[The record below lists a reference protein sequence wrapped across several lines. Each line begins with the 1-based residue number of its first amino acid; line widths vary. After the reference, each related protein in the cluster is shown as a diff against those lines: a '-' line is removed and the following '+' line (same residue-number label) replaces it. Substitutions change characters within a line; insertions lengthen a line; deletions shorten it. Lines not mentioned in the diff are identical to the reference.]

1 MRTDK
6 VVTRRNT
13 EKAIARIESFSDSV
27 FGFAITLLV
36 LDLLQIPHPAIEQNL
51 IQSFL
56 THWQSLLAFLVGF
69 CTILICW
76 ISHHHFFC
84 YLIRYDAKFLWL
96 NGILLLIITF
106 TPLPTSIFAEF
117 ILRENNVGLILFG
130 LTYFAIACV
139 ADAFWTYSYKKF
151 LLDENEDETYY
162 RSTLMIYRSSTFY
175 TLVAFI
181 MCFVSNSIAI
191 AMYVVL
197 FSVFAFP
204 HYFTLRLQRYLSKV
218 NGTTKK

>member
-117 ILRENNVGLILFG
+117 ILRENNFEL
-130 LTYFAIACV
+130 
-139 ADAFWTYSYKKF
+139 
-151 LLDENEDETYY
+151 
-162 RSTLMIYRSSTFY
+162 RSI
-175 TLVAFI
+175 
-181 MCFVSNSIAI
+181 NSIVYRRTDMLALHI
-191 AMYVVL
+191 NINEL
-197 FSVFAFP
+197 SFATYR
-204 HYFTLRLQRYLSKV
+204 YFHAHSYIILLIIKY
-218 NGTTKK
+218 